1 MSHCTRKKTV
11 EIMCDTFVVVK
22 PGHVLFGKNSDR
34 DPNEA
39 QALSWVPQQT
49 HRSAAKLRC
58 TWSVIP
64 QVEHTYATL
73 LCRPFWM
80 WGAEAGVN
88 EHGVVIGN
96 EAIFTREPFAADGLL
111 GMDLVR
117 LGLERGASATA
128 AKNIICE
135 LIERHGQG
143 GRCSYE
149 KAGINYHNSF
159 LIADASG
166 AWLVEAAGRH
176 VATRQISDGAYAISN
191 SISLPELAARA
202 DGIRGWVARASTRR
216 NRVQCLAATA
226 SDAAAAMDVLRDHGS
241 EDGLPRYSRHNG
253 AMSAPCM
260 HAGGWLAASQ
270 TVGSLVSEWTASGQQ
285 CWTTGT
291 AAPCL
296 SVFRPVS
303 VQQER
308 DTGAPTGTPDES
320 LWWRFEAVHRALL
333 RADGTVLKTYLAE
346 RELTQQRL
354 LTAAADDAWLIA
366 DDWLLRWQQEL
377 RLAAGTDVRPKF
389 LQRYWRKVES
399 QATVGSLLPWRGP

>member
-1 MSHCTRKKTV
+1 
-11 EIMCDTFVVVK
+11 MCDTFVVIK

-39 QALSWVPQQT
+39 QALSWVQEQT
-49 HRSAAKLRC
+49 HPPGANLQC

-80 WGAEAGVN
+80 WGAETGVN

-96 EAIFTREPFAADGLL
+96 VAIFTRESFVEDGLL

-117 LGLERGASATA
+117 LGLERGNTAEA

-149 KAGINYHNSF
+149 KAGFNYHNSF
-159 LIADASG
+159 LVADASG
-166 AWLVEAAGRH
+166 AWVVEAAGRR
-176 VATRQISDGAYAISN
+176 VASKHITHGVYAISN
-191 SISLPELAARA
+191 SISLSELASRS
-202 DGIRGWVARASTRR
+202 DLVRTWVASASKRRA
-216 NRVQCLAATA
+216 RVQCLAE
-226 SDAAAAMDVLRDHGS
+226 DANDVHSAMNVLCDHGS

-270 TVGSLVSEWTASGQQ
+270 TVSSLVSEWTPAGQQ
-285 CWTTGT
+285 CWATGT

-303 VQQER
+303 VQQSR
-308 DTGAPTGTPDES
+308 DIGAPTGTPGES
-320 LWWRFEAVHRALL
+320 LWWRFESVHRALL
-333 RADGTVLKTYLAE
+333 SAELSVREQYLAD
-346 RELTQQRL
+346 RELTQKRML
-354 LTAAADDAWLIA
+354 EEAADDAWLIA
-366 DDWLLRWQQEL
+366 DDWLLRWQEKL
-377 RLAAGTDVRPKF
+377 RLPAGTDSRRRF
-389 LQRYWRKVES
+389 LQRYWSSVEA
-399 QATVGSLLPWRGP
+399 QASAGSLLPWHEP